1 MKHRLTLIVSAPLKP
16 PQILSPCVR
25 HACHR
30 NQNRR
35 VIKIDSRLFSAST
48 RSFTF
53 KKYTI
58 PQNFKAGSR
67 IDHPAK
73 MAGAPEAPR
82 KRTAY
87 IALGSNLGDRIGWI
101 EKACNEMDARG
112 IKVKRTSSLW
122 ETEPM
127 YVLDQDRF
135 VNGACE
141 VETTMEPLE
150 LLDALQDIERALG
163 RKKLIDKGPR
173 NIDLDILLYDNL
185 KVDHERLKIP
195 HIGIPEREFVLRP
208 LAELIPDKPID
219 PDRPWRV
226 TADYLN
232 ALPPSK
238 TPLTTM
244 TPLSSHHPPIQALN
258 PSRKTHVMAILNMT
272 PDSFSDGGQNL
283 PLRPDNSSSSV
294 NTTTTATTAT
304 ATATTDD
311 TTTTTTNGTT
321 TTDTATATTDDTTT
335 ITTNGTTTTDPS
347 TALHQTITA
356 LLDAGASMIDIGGQ
370 STAPGTPE
378 VPLSEELAR
387 VIPAIQLIRTRFPAA
402 SSRPVLISVD
412 TYRAAV
418 AAAAVAAGADVV
430 NDVSGGSMDPDMLPT
445 VARLG
450 ATVCLMHMRG
460 TPATM
465 AGLAEYPAAEGGLIG
480 GIARELVQR
489 VRAAEEAGIRRW
501 RIVLDPGLGFAKV
514 GRQNVDVLRHLDTLR
529 EWPGL
534 QGLPW
539 LVGSSRKSFIGRV
552 TGVPTPKERIWG
564 TAATVAAAVQGG
576 ADVVR
581 VHDVREMAQVVA
593 MADAIWRY

>member
-1 MKHRLTLIVSAPLKP
+1 MSS
-16 PQILSPCVR
+16 SPE
-25 HACHR
+25 
-30 NQNRR
+30 
-35 VIKIDSRLFSAST
+35 L
-48 RSFTF
+48 
-53 KKYTI
+53 
-58 PQNFKAGSR
+58 
-67 IDHPAK
+67 
-73 MAGAPEAPR
+73 PR

-112 IKVKRTSSLW
+112 IRVKRTSSLW

-141 VETTMEPLE
+141 VETTLEPLE
-150 LLDALQDIERALG
+150 LLDALQDIENSLG
-163 RKKLIDKGPR
+163 RKKVVDKGPR
-173 NIDLDILLYDNL
+173 NIDLDILLYENL

-195 HIGIPEREFVLRP
+195 HVGIPEREFVLRP

-219 PDRPWRV
+219 PDRPWRL
-226 TADYLN
+226 ARDYLE

-238 TPLTTM
+238 TPITTM

-272 PDSFSDGGQNL
+272 PDSFSDGGLHTNL
-283 PLRPDNSSSSV
+283 H
-294 NTTTTATTAT
+294 
-304 ATATTDD
+304 DD
-311 TTTTTTNGTT
+311 PS
-321 TTDTATATTDDTTT
+321 ALLST
-335 ITTNGTTTTDPS
+335 ITS
-347 TALHQTITA
+347 F
-356 LLDAGASMIDIGGQ
+356 LDAGATMIDIGGQ
-370 STAPGTPE
+370 STAPHAPE
-378 VPLSEELAR
+378 VPVDEELAR
-387 VIPAIQLIRTRFPAA
+387 VLPAIRLIRSHF

-418 AAAAVAAGADVV
+418 AEAAVAAGADVV
-430 NDVSGGSMDPDMLPT
+430 NDVSGGAMDPAMLRT

-465 AGLAEYPAAEGGLIG
+465 NALAAYPAEEGGLIG
-480 GIARELVQR
+480 AIARELAAR
-489 VRAAEEAGIRRW
+489 VRAAEEAGVRRW
-501 RIVLDPGLGFAKV
+501 RIVLDPGLGFAKL
-514 GRQNVDVLRHLDTLR
+514 GPQNVAVLRHLEELR
-529 EWPGL
+529 QWPGL

-552 TGVPTPKERIWG
+552 TGVPTPRERIWG

>member
-1 MKHRLTLIVSAPLKP
+1 MSAA
-16 PQILSPCVR
+16 Q
-25 HACHR
+25 
-30 NQNRR
+30 
-35 VIKIDSRLFSAST
+35 D
-48 RSFTF
+48 
-53 KKYTI
+53 
-58 PQNFKAGSR
+58 
-67 IDHPAK
+67 PA
-73 MAGAPEAPR
+73 R

-87 IALGSNLGDRIGWI
+87 IALGSNMGDRIGWI

-141 VETTMEPLE
+141 VETTLEPLE
-150 LLDALQDIERALG
+150 LLDSLQDIEKALG
-163 RKKLIDKGPR
+163 RKKVIDKGPR
-173 NIDLDILLYDNL
+173 NIDLDILLYDNI
-185 KVDHERLKIP
+185 VFDHERLKIP

-219 PDRPWRV
+219 PARPWRL
-226 TADYLN
+226 TADYLD
-232 ALPPSK
+232 ALPRST

-258 PSRKTHVMAILNMT
+258 SSRKTHVMAILNMT
-272 PDSFSDGGQNL
+272 PDSFSDGGQHAPNDQ
-283 PLRPDNSSSSV
+283 P
-294 NTTTTATTAT
+294 T
-304 ATATTDD
+304 
-311 TTTTTTNGTT
+311 
-321 TTDTATATTDDTTT
+321 
-335 ITTNGTTTTDPS
+335 
-347 TALHQTITA
+347 LHQTITA
-356 LLDAGASMIDIGGQ
+356 LLDAGATMIDIGGQ

-378 VPLSEELAR
+378 VSLDEELSR
-387 VIPAIQLIRTRFPAA
+387 VIPAITLIRERFP
-402 SSRPVLISVD
+402 SRPALVSVD
-412 TYRAAV
+412 TYRASV
-418 AAAAVAAGADVV
+418 AEAAVAAGADIV
-430 NDVSGGSMDPDMLPT
+430 NDVSGGSMDPAMLPT

-450 ATVCLMHMRG
+450 ATICLMHMRG

-465 AGLAEYPAAEGGLIG
+465 NSLATYPDAEGGLIG
-480 GIARELVQR
+480 GIARELVAR
-489 VRAAEEAGIRRW
+489 VRAAEDAGVRRW

-514 GRQNVDVLRHLDTLR
+514 GPQNVDVLRHLEELR
-529 EWPGL
+529 NWPGL

-552 TGVPTPKERIWG
+552 TGVPTPRERIWG